1 MWPYMIGF
9 YSAAT
14 LAMQTTWLT
23 YSWMT
28 AQGMS
33 LSPLKANQ
41 SRARSRCLVRT
52 VPNSNVIHL
61 HRASVPQTLD
71 QRVPIPAV
79 AIRSKQSTASN
90 VITLPI
96 ASMKR

>member
-33 LSPLKANQ
+33 LSPVRGNQ
-41 SRARSRCLVRT
+41 ARARSRCLVSA
-52 VPNSNVIHL
+52 VPNSNVIYL
-61 HRASVPQTLD
+61 HRASVPQTLG
-71 QRVPIPAV
+71 QKVPIPAV
-79 AIRSKQSTASN
+79 ATRSKQPTASN

>member
-33 LSPLKANQ
+33 WSPVKANQ
-41 SRARSRCLVRT
+41 TRAKSRCLVSA
-52 VPNSNVIHL
+52 VPNSNVIHI
-61 HRASVPQTLD
+61 HRASAPQSLG
-71 QRVPIPAV
+71 QKVPIPAV
-79 AIRSKQSTASN
+79 AIRSKQPPASN

>member
-14 LAMQTTWLT
+14 LTMQTTWLA

-33 LSPLKANQ
+33 LSPVRGNQ
-41 SRARSRCLVRT
+41 TRARSRYLVSA
-52 VPNSNVIHL
+52 VPNSNVIYL
-61 HRASVPQTLD
+61 HRASVPQTLG
-71 QRVPIPAV
+71 QKVPIPAV
-79 AIRSKQSTASN
+79 ATRSKQPTASN

>member
-9 YSAAT
+9 YSATT

-33 LSPLKANQ
+33 LSPVRGNQ
-41 SRARSRCLVRT
+41 TRAKSRCLMST
-52 VPNSNVIHL
+52 APNSNVIYL
-61 HRASVPQTLD
+61 HRASVPQALD
-71 QRVPIPAV
+71 QKVPIPAV
-79 AIRSKQSTASN
+79 ATRSKQPAASN

>member
-52 VPNSNVIHL
+52 VPNSNVIPL

-71 QRVPIPAV
+71 QRVPISAV
-79 AIRSKQSTASN
+79 AIRSKQPTASN